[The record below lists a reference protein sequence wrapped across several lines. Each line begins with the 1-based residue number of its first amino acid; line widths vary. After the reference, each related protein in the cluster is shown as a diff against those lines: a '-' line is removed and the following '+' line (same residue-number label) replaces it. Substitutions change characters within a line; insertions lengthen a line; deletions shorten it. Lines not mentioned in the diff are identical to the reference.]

1 MGDALDDILDSA
13 LDEIE
18 DRWRRRRRPRPSK
31 CCQERCRA
39 IVRGALRGAEN
50 AKEAAASSSADALGL
65 GGDEGAEAE
74 MAKLLQQLQ
83 DPGAK
88 TLEETFAKLSSG
100 DQATVDELA
109 KESMMAS
116 MAQGDG
122 EMDENVA
129 QTLKMLAEASKGMEG
144 ADASQAEAMGEELMQ
159 KMMEEFEK
167 MGQKEDFA
175 NVVDGMMH
183 QLLSKDVMYEP
194 MKQVCDKFPEWLAD
208 NEEKLPKEDYERYGQ
223 QYQFFQRI
231 LAVYDSEPDN
241 FARLMELFQDMQD
254 LGQPPA
260 DIIKELA
267 PGLKFGPDGMP
278 MLPNMGPGVPGLPP
292 GVDPNCSIM

>member
-18 DRWRRRRRPRPSK
+18 DDGGDGAGLDLRNAAKSAAGRSY
-31 CCQERCRA
+31 E
-39 IVRGALRGAEN
+39 GALRGAEN

-83 DPGAK
+83 DPEIAK

-129 QTLKMLAEASKGMEG
+129 QTLKMLAEASKGEG
-144 ADASQAEAMGEELMQ
+144 HASQAEERRIDAKDDGR
-159 KMMEEFEK
+159 FEK

>member
-1 MGDALDDILDSA
+1 MGDALDDILNSA

-18 DRWRRRRRPRPSK
+18 EDGGD
-31 CCQERCRA
+31 
-39 IVRGALRGAEN
+39 GAGLDLQNAAKSAAGRSYEGAMRGAEQ
-50 AKEAAASSSADALGL
+50 AKEAGASSSGAGL
-65 GGDEGAEAE
+65 GGDEDAEME

-83 DPGAK
+83 DPEIAK
-88 TLEETFAKLSSG
+88 TLEETFSKLSSG
-100 DQATVDELA
+100 DQASVDELA
-109 KESMMAS
+109 KESLMSS

-129 QTLKMLAEASKGMEG
+129 KTLKMLAEASKGMEG
-144 ADASQAEAMGEELMQ
+144 ADASQAEEMGEELMQ

-167 MGQKEDFA
+167 MGQKDDFA
-175 NVVDGMMH
+175 SVVDGMMH

-208 NEEKLPKEDYERYGQ
+208 NEDKLPKEEYERYGQ

-292 GVDPNCSIM
+292 GVDPNCSVM